1 MNGEDTVK
9 MIRLMAQDDYL
20 GIIGF
25 MAEELAKQDLIK
37 EKDKKDEEDN
47 LLIKALNSKNNE
59 DYLINTLDE
68 LAKLR
73 SKYPKTDKELQE
85 MGKELF
91 PHITPPEGSSSDDK
105 ISFVGV
111 SSIKELQFED
121 SFEDTL
127 FFQAGGANFG
137 ERPKGLS
144 VNWKEHPDKGEGILV
159 CEDENV
165 NKKQLLIDLEKR
177 YPSDKDSYLEKVDG
191 GFNGVDF

>member
-47 LLIKALNSKNNE
+47 LLIKA
-59 DYLINTLDE
+59 
-68 LAKLR
+68 
-73 SKYPKTDKELQE
+73 
-85 MGKELF
+85 F
-91 PHITPPEGSSSDDK
+91 
-105 ISFVGV
+105 

-127 FFQAGGANFG
+127 FFQAGGANLG
-137 ERPKGLS
+137 
-144 VNWKEHPDKGEGILV
+144 GILV

-177 YPSDKDSYLEKVDG
+177 YPSDKDSYLKKVDG